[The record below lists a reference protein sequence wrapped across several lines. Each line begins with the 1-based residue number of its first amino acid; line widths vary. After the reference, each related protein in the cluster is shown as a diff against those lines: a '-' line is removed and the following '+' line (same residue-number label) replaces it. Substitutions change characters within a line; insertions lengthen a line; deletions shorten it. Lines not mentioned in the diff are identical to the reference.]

1 MGKLYMI
8 GNAHLD
14 PVWMWRWQEGYTEVL
29 QTFKSALDRM
39 NEFPDFKFTSACS
52 LYYAWVEETDPEM
65 FAEIQ
70 KRVAEGRWN
79 IVGGWLLQPD
89 CNIPSGESFARHSLF
104 AQRYF
109 KEKFGITVK
118 TGYNVDSF
126 GHNAGLPKIL
136 KASGMDNY
144 VYMRPM
150 PHEMEQKDS
159 LFKWEGDDGSFVTAF
174 RIPLFYNV
182 EMKCFD
188 SFEKIKKLSDEE
200 GIDYMLFYG
209 VGNHGGGPTIE
220 LINEIEKVKPQ
231 DAIYSTPDEYFE
243 CVDKSNLNTVK
254 GDLQHHARGC
264 YSAETSVKAGNRK
277 CEQNLL
283 AAERFSV
290 MAGKLSGMEYPNE
303 EINKGWKNVL
313 FNQFH
318 DILGGCSIKSAYKDA
333 NYLYGETMAITEKVI
348 NKALQKI
355 AWNIDTI
362 GDEELPSYKN
372 KRMRIWEHEKLG
384 TPVVVFNSHPF
395 PVTEAVQVYTYNKWA
410 TYITDDEGNVIPHQ
424 FVRGEQTNSDDRY
437 ITTFVATVPAFGY
450 RVYRVFIEKETD
462 VTFKKQLYVTERS
475 LENSKIKVEFNRRT
489 GEIAKIYDK
498 ISGKYIVEKPFGTA
512 ILDETNCDTWAHNK
526 KVLGETIGKFKK
538 PKFRILYDGDVLITL
553 RVTSEYKNST
563 LVRDYTLIPDSNRV
577 TVKARVDFNEK
588 HRTFKLTFPA
598 IGEVTAKIPYGTISK
613 KLGTGEEP
621 CGEWIASCGIC
632 VANDSKYGYDTTD
645 TEMRLSI
652 LRTAVYCD
660 HFGKRDDLC
669 EYMDLGV
676 HEFSYSVFP
685 YTDNASAQKVA
696 DELNFGL
703 KTVMGTFKKGT
714 LPEKYSGLSNKGDN
728 VVVTAIKKCE
738 DSDENIIRV
747 CEMNGKNGEFS
758 AELFSKEI
766 RTELSHNELKTLTES
781 GCQLNLLEWE
791 A

>member
-39 NEFPDFKFTSACS
+39 REFPDFKFTSACS
-52 LYYAWVEETDPEM
+52 LYYAWVEENDPEM

-70 KRVAEGRWN
+70 KRVSEGRWN

-89 CNIPSGESFARHSLF
+89 CNIPSGESFARHSLY

-126 GHNAGLPKIL
+126 GHNRGLPKIL
-136 KASGMDNY
+136 KASGMGNY
-144 VYMRPM
+144 IYMRPM

-182 EMKCFD
+182 DIRQFD
-188 SFEKIKKLSDEE
+188 AFEKIVKLSEEE

-209 VGNHGGGPTIE
+209 VGNHGGGATIE
-220 LINEIEKVKPQ
+220 LLNEIEKVKPE
-231 DAIYSTPDEYFE
+231 DAIYSIPDEYFDK
-243 CVDKSNLNTVK
+243 VDKSNLNTVK

-264 YSAETSVKAGNRK
+264 YTAETSVKTGNRK

-290 MAGKLSGMEYPNE
+290 MAKELVGMEYPQAE
-303 EINKGWKNVL
+303 LKKAWENVL

-333 NYLYGETMAITEKVI
+333 RCLYGETMAITDRVM
-348 NKALQKI
+348 NNAMQKI

-362 GDEELPSYKN
+362 GDVELPCYKN
-372 KRMRIWEHEKLG
+372 KRIRIWEHEKLG

-410 TYITDDEGNVIPHQ
+410 TYVTDDEGNVVPHQ
-424 FVRGEQTNSDDRY
+424 FVRGEQTNDDDRY
-437 ITTFVATVPAFGY
+437 ITTFIATVPAFGY
-450 RVYRVFIEKETD
+450 RVYRCFLEKETD
-462 VTFKKQLYVTERS
+462 VTFKKQLYITKNS
-475 LENSKIKVEFNRRT
+475 LENSKIKVEFSRKT

-498 ISGKYIVEKPFGTA
+498 ISGKYITDKPFGTA
-512 ILDETNCDTWAHNK
+512 ILDETDCDTWAHDK
-526 KVLGETIGKFKK
+526 KVLGKTIGKFAK
-538 PKFRILYDGDVLITL
+538 PRFEILYDGDVLITL
-553 RVTSEYKNST
+553 RVTSKYKNST
-563 LVRDYTLIPDSNRV
+563 LVRDYTLIPDSDRIS
-577 TVKARVDFNEK
+577 VKAKVDFNEK

-598 IGEVTAKIPYGTISK
+598 FDEVLAKVPYGTIAK

-621 CGEWIASCGIC
+621 NGEWIASGGLC

-645 TEMRLSI
+645 SEMRLSV
-652 LRTAVYCD
+652 LRTAIYCD

-669 EYMDLGV
+669 EYMDMGV

-685 YTDNASAQKVA
+685 YTDNATSERVAQ
-696 DELNFGL
+696 ELNFGL
-703 KTVMGTFKKGT
+703 RTIMGTFKKGT
-714 LPEKYSGLSNKGDN
+714 LPEKFSGFETDRNGA
-728 VVVTAIKKCE
+728 VITAIKKCE

-747 CEMNGKNGEFS
+747 CEMNGNKTEFTV
-758 AELFSKEI
+758 ELFGKKI
-766 RTELSHNELKTLTES
+766 KTELSHNQLKTLTES
-781 GCQLNLLEWE
+781 GRELNLIEF
-791 A
+791 

>member
-39 NEFPDFKFTSACS
+39 GEFPDFKFTSACS
-52 LYYAWVEETDPEM
+52 LYYAWIEENDPEM
-65 FAEIQ
+65 FAEIK
-70 KRVAEGRWN
+70 KRVSEGRWN

-144 VYMRPM
+144 VYMRPDRN
-150 PHEMEQKDS
+150 EMEQKDS

-174 RIPLFYNV
+174 RVPLCYNV
-182 EMKCFD
+182 EMKNFEN
-188 SFEKIKKLSDEE
+188 FEKIKKLSDEE
-200 GIDYMLFYG
+200 DIDYMLFYG

-220 LINEIEKVKPQ
+220 LINEIEKVKPC

-243 CVDKSNLNTVK
+243 CVDKSNLTALK

-283 AAERFSV
+283 AAERFSA
-290 MAGKLSGMEYPNE
+290 MAKELANVDYPQAE
-303 EINKGWKNVL
+303 LNKAWKNVL

-333 NYLYGETMAITEKVI
+333 DYLYGETMAITEKVI

-395 PVTEAVQVYTYNKWA
+395 PVTEVVQVYTYNKWA

-424 FVRGEQTNSDDRY
+424 FIRGEQTNSDDRY
-437 ITTFVATVPAFGY
+437 ITTFVATVPALGY
-450 RVYRVFIEKETD
+450 RVYRFFLEKETD
-462 VTFKKQLYVTERS
+462 ATFEKQLFITKQS
-475 LENSKIKVEFNRRT
+475 LENSKIKVEFDKRT
-489 GEIAKIYDK
+489 GEISKIYDK
-498 ISGKYIVEKPFGTA
+498 AKGKYITHKPFGTA
-512 ILDETNCDTWAHNK
+512 ILDETHCDTWAHGEK
-526 KVLGETIGKFKK
+526 ILGKTVGKFAK
-538 PKFRILYDGDVLITL
+538 PRFEILNDGDVLVTL
-553 RVTSEYKNST
+553 RITSKYKNST
-563 LVRDYTLIPDSNRV
+563 LVRDYTLIPESNRV
-577 TVKARVDFNEK
+577 TVKARVDFREK
-588 HRTFKLTFPA
+588 HRAFKLTFPA
-598 IGEVTAKIPYGTISK
+598 TDEVLAKTAYGTIAK

-621 CGEWIASCGIC
+621 CGEWIASGNLC

-652 LRTAVYCD
+652 LRTAIYCD
-660 HFGKRDDLC
+660 HFGERDDFC

-685 YTDNASAQKVA
+685 YTDNATSERVAQ
-696 DELNFGL
+696 ELNFGL
-703 KTVMGTFKKGT
+703 RTVMGTFKKGT
-714 LPEKYSGLSNKGDN
+714 LPEKYQGLETDESGA
-728 VVVTAIKKCE
+728 VITTIKKCE
-738 DSDENIIRV
+738 DGEENLVRV
-747 CEMNGKNGEFS
+747 CEMNGNDEEFS
-758 AELFSKEI
+758 LKLFGKEI
-766 RTELSHNELKTLTES
+766 KIKLSHNEFKTLTES
-781 GCQLNLLEWE
+781 GKEINLIEF
-791 A
+791 

>member
-1 MGKLYMI
+1 MAKIYLI

-39 NEFPDFKFTSACS
+39 REFPDFKFTSACS

-65 FAEIQ
+65 FQEIQ
-70 KRVAEGRWN
+70 KRVSEGRWN

-89 CNIPSGESFARHSLF
+89 CNTPSGESFARHALY

-150 PHEMEQKDS
+150 PDEMEQKDS

-174 RIPLFYNV
+174 RIPLCYNV
-182 EMKCFD
+182 EMKSFEN
-188 SFEKIKKLSDEE
+188 FEKITKLSDEE

-220 LINEIEKVKPQ
+220 LINEIEKVKPC
-231 DAIYSTPDEYFE
+231 DAVYSTPDEYFE
-243 CVDKSNLNTVK
+243 CVDKSNLSTVK

-283 AAERFSV
+283 AAERISLLAKEI
-290 MAGKLSGMEYPNE
+290 AGVEYPQADLE
-303 EINKGWKNVL
+303 KAWENVL

-333 NYLYGETMAITEKVI
+333 GYLYGEAMAITEKVI

-410 TYITDDEGNVIPHQ
+410 TYITDDERNVIPHQ
-424 FVRGEQTNSDDRY
+424 FVRGEQTNADDRY
-437 ITTFVATVPAFGY
+437 ITTFVATVPALGY
-450 RVYRVFIEKETD
+450 RVYRVFLEKETD
-462 VTFKKQLYVTERS
+462 VTFKKQLVITKTS
-475 LENSKIKVEFNRRT
+475 LENSKIKVEFDKRT
-489 GEIAKIYDK
+489 GEIGKIYDK
-498 ISGKYIVEKPFGTA
+498 ANGKYITDKPFGTA
-512 ILDETNCDTWAHNK
+512 ILDETHCDTWAHNEK
-526 KVLGETIGKFKK
+526 ILGKTVGKFAH
-538 PKFRILYDGDVLITL
+538 PKFEMLNDGDVCVTL
-553 RVTSEYKNST
+553 RVTSKYKNST
-563 LVRDYTLIPDSNRV
+563 LVRDYTLIPDSHRV

-588 HRTFKLTFPA
+588 HRAFKLTFPA
-598 IGEVTAKIPYGTISK
+598 TDEVLAKTAYGTIAK

-621 CGEWIASCGIC
+621 CGEWLASGNLC

-645 TEMRLSI
+645 SEVRLSI
-652 LRTAVYCD
+652 LRTAIYCD
-660 HFGKRDDLC
+660 HYGERDDLC
-669 EYMDLGV
+669 EYMDLGE
-676 HEFSYSVFP
+676 HEFSYVVFP
-685 YTDNASAQKVA
+685 YTDNAKAERCAQK
-696 DELNFGL
+696 LNFGL
-703 KTVMGTFKKGT
+703 RVVMGTFKKGT
-714 LPEKYSGLSNKGDN
+714 LPEKYEGLEVDESGA
-728 VVVTAIKKCE
+728 VITAIKKCE
-738 DSDENIIRV
+738 DSDENLVRV
-747 CEMNGKNGEFS
+747 CEMNGKDAEFT
-758 AELFSKEI
+758 AKLFGREI
-766 RTELSHNELKTLTES
+766 KTNLSHNELKTLTES
-781 GCQLNLLEWE
+781 GEEINLIEF
-791 A
+791 

>member
-1 MGKLYMI
+1 MEKVTLFLDDSKIMLIFASVQGIFNIRRKSEVAKMGKLYMI

-14 PVWMWRWQEGYTEVL
+14 PVWMWRWQEGYNEVL

-39 NEFPDFKFTSACS
+39 REFPDFKFTSACS
-52 LYYAWVEETDPEM
+52 LYYAWVEENDPQM

-70 KRVAEGRWN
+70 KRVSEGRWN

-89 CNIPSGESFARHSLF
+89 CNIPSGESFARHSLY

-150 PHEMEQKDS
+150 PNEMEQKDS

-182 EMKCFD
+182 EMKRFD

-264 YSAETSVKAGNRK
+264 YSAETSVKTGNRK

-283 AAERFSV
+283 AAERISV
-290 MAGKLSGMEYPNE
+290 MAKELADAEYPQNE
-303 EINKGWKNVL
+303 LSKAWENVL

-362 GDEELPSYKN
+362 GDEELPSYRN

-395 PVTEAVQVYTYNKWA
+395 PVTEAVRVYTYNKWA
-410 TYITDDEGNVIPHQ
+410 TYITDDEENVVPHQ
-424 FVRGEQTNSDDRY
+424 FVRGEQTNADDRY
-437 ITTFVATVPAFGY
+437 ITTFTATVPALGY
-450 RVYRVFIEKETD
+450 RVYRVFLEKETD
-462 VTFKKQLYVTERS
+462 VTFKKIIALHI
-475 LENSKIKVEFNRRT
+475 NFFCFKVR
-489 GEIAKIYDK
+489 IDIY
-498 ISGKYIVEKPFGTA
+498 F
-512 ILDETNCDTWAHNK
+512 
-526 KVLGETIGKFKK
+526 
-538 PKFRILYDGDVLITL
+538 
-553 RVTSEYKNST
+553 
-563 LVRDYTLIPDSNRV
+563 IP
-577 TVKARVDFNEK
+577 
-588 HRTFKLTFPA
+588 
-598 IGEVTAKIPYGTISK
+598 I
-613 KLGTGEEP
+613 
-621 CGEWIASCGIC
+621 
-632 VANDSKYGYDTTD
+632 KYGYHT
-645 TEMRLSI
+645 
-652 LRTAVYCD
+652 
-660 HFGKRDDLC
+660 
-669 EYMDLGV
+669 
-676 HEFSYSVFP
+676 
-685 YTDNASAQKVA
+685 
-696 DELNFGL
+696 
-703 KTVMGTFKKGT
+703 
-714 LPEKYSGLSNKGDN
+714 
-728 VVVTAIKKCE
+728 
-738 DSDENIIRV
+738 
-747 CEMNGKNGEFS
+747 
-758 AELFSKEI
+758 
-766 RTELSHNELKTLTES
+766 
-781 GCQLNLLEWE
+781 
-791 A
+791 

>member
-39 NEFPDFKFTSACS
+39 DEFPDFKFTSACS
-52 LYYAWVEETDPEM
+52 LYYAWVEENDPRM
-65 FAEIQ
+65 FAQIQ
-70 KRVAEGRWN
+70 KRVSEGRWN
-79 IVGGWLLQPD
+79 IAGGWLLQPD
-89 CNIPSGESFARHSLF
+89 CNIPSGESFARHALF

-126 GHNAGLPKIL
+126 GHNRGLPKIL

-150 PHEMEQKDS
+150 PNEMEQKDS

-174 RIPLFYNV
+174 RIPVCYNV
-182 EMKCFD
+182 EMKNFEN
-188 SFEKIKKLSDEE
+188 FEKIKNLSNEE

-209 VGNHGGGPTIE
+209 VGNHGGGATIE
-220 LINEIEKVKPQ
+220 LLNEIEKVKPA

-243 CVDKSNLNTVK
+243 KVDKSNLNTVK

-264 YSAETSVKAGNRK
+264 YSAETSVKSGNRK

-283 AAERFSV
+283 GAERFSV
-290 MAGKLSGMEYPNE
+290 MAKELAGKAYPQTELNRAWE
-303 EINKGWKNVL
+303 NLL

-318 DILGGCSIKSAYKDA
+318 DILGGCSIKSAYRDA
-333 NYLYGETMAITEKVI
+333 GYLYGETMAITERII
-348 NKALQKI
+348 NEALQKI

-362 GDEELPSYKN
+362 GDEEMPCYRN
-372 KRMRIWEHEKLG
+372 KRMRIWEHETLG

-410 TYITDDEGNVIPHQ
+410 AYMTDDDGTVIPHQ
-424 FVRGEQTNSDDRY
+424 FIRGEQTNTDDRY

-450 RVYRVFIEKETD
+450 RVYRFFLEKETE
-462 VTFKKQLYVTERS
+462 VTFKKQLYITKNS
-475 LENSKIKVEFNRRT
+475 LENSKIKVEFSKKT
-489 GEIAKIYDK
+489 GDIAKIYDK
-498 ISGKYIVEKPFGTA
+498 VRGKYIVNKPFGTA
-512 ILDETNCDTWAHNK
+512 ILDETDCDTWAHDK
-526 KVLGETIGKFKK
+526 KALGETIGKFAK
-538 PKFRILYDGDVLITL
+538 PKFEILYDGDVLVTL
-553 RVTSEYKNST
+553 RVTSKYKNST
-563 LVRDYTLIPDSNRV
+563 LVRDYTLIPDSDRV
-577 TVKARVDFNEK
+577 TVKARVNFNEK

-598 IGEVTAKIPYGTISK
+598 TDRVLAKVPYGTIAK

-621 CGEWIASCGIC
+621 CGEWIASNGIC

-652 LRTAVYCD
+652 LRTAIYCD
-660 HFGKRDDLC
+660 HFGKRDGLC

-676 HEFSYSVFP
+676 HEFSYSIYP
-685 YTDNASAQKVA
+685 YTDNATADRVAQ
-696 DELNFGL
+696 ELNFSL
-703 KTVMGTFKKGT
+703 RTVMGTFKKGT
-714 LPEKYSGLSNKGDN
+714 LPEKYKGLECEENGA
-728 VVVTAIKKCE
+728 VITAIKKCE

-747 CEMNGKNGEFS
+747 CEMNGKESNFS
-758 AELFSKEI
+758 ASLFGKK
-766 RTELSHNELKTLTES
+766 TETKLLHNELKTISQS
-781 GCQLNLLEWE
+781 GKELNLIEW
-791 A
+791 